1 MFRMIIT
8 RRNLTRLRREG
19 GREGGD
25 VQVTREWAG
34 RDPLHC
40 KPLAPSTR
48 GSSEP
53 QAGRWQGSLGPRT
66 VTALLPRHTSPQQ
79 RSQATGQ
86 GQATMRLNRHMVI
99 PSQHIGRQ
107 EGRRRKRGLHTTSPN
122 QPMKNQ
128 KRQTSMGLPRLLH
141 LQVTKSQ
148 KRRMNMVH
156 LKLQLLQAIK
166 KRKQRR
172 NMDPRRLQ

>member
-1 MFRMIIT
+1 MIIM
-8 RRNLTRLRREG
+8 RRNLTRLRKEG

-25 VQVTREWAG
+25 VQVTKEWAG

-66 VTALLPRHTSPQQ
+66 VTALLLRHTNPQQ

-86 GQATMRLNRHMVI
+86 GQATMRLNRHMVT

-107 EGRRRKRGLHTTSPN
+107 EGRRRKRGLHITSPN

-148 KRRMNMVH
+148 KRRMSMVH
-156 LKLQLLQAIK
+156 LKLQLLQATK

-172 NMDPRRLQ
+172 NMDPHRLQ